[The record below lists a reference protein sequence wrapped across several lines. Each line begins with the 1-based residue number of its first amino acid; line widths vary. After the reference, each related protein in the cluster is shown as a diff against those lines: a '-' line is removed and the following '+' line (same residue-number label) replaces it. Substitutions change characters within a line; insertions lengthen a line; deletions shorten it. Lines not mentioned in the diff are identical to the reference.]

1 MSPFISLRL
10 LIDVSL
16 SIDVCLH
23 THTYTNVYFFNT
35 GILSILLLPI
45 SLSLFLFHTHSFS
58 IWLLSS
64 TSKNLPPSLSFQTR
78 FSLSRRHHNFL
89 FPSHNSI
96 PPLHSAF
103 HSHSSNCPLTLILHT
118 QTNSADLPIITCI
131 YPTQNAIL
139 LSCPGLNPTTF
150 HYKQAFASMFSF
162 SPLSYSN
169 THLFIYLFLFLSVCL
184 SIYVSV

>member
-1 MSPFISLRL
+1 MS
-10 LIDVSL
+10 
-16 SIDVCLH
+16 VCLSMSVY
-23 THTYTNVYFFNT
+23 THTPTLMS
-35 GILSILLLPI
+35 ISSILASCRFFFFLSL